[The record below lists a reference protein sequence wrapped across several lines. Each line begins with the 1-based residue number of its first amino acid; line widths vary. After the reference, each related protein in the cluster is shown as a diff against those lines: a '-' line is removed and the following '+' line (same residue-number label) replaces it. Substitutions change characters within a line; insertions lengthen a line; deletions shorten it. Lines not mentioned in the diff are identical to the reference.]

1 MRRLNLFRDPKRL
14 LPILLGSV
22 AGILI
27 LVHRLSS
34 QTRFNT
40 ISALERVSTEL
51 LRWVSV
57 LATFALLVGVVNV
70 VAQHGRRL
78 MQRDSRWPY
87 SIALLLGVFI
97 PPLVALVS
105 YFSGQPRV
113 LEYQLFQDVVN
124 YVYTPLSI
132 SLLALLTFFAV
143 TASIRALS
151 SGNREAIV
159 LVVVAGLMLLAQL
172 PLLTIVPLIGDIV
185 AWIQNYLALAGIRG
199 LVFGAAIGAVIAS
212 VRILLG
218 RDHPYLDR

>member
-34 QTRFNT
+34 QTRFNN

-87 SIALLLGVFI
+87 SIALLLGIFI

-105 YFSGQPRV
+105 Y
-113 LEYQLFQDVVN
+113 
-124 YVYTPLSI
+124 
-132 SLLALLTFFAV
+132 
-143 TASIRALS
+143 
-151 SGNREAIV
+151 
-159 LVVVAGLMLLAQL
+159 
-172 PLLTIVPLIGDIV
+172 
-185 AWIQNYLALAGIRG
+185 
-199 LVFGAAIGAVIAS
+199 
-212 VRILLG
+212 
-218 RDHPYLDR
+218 